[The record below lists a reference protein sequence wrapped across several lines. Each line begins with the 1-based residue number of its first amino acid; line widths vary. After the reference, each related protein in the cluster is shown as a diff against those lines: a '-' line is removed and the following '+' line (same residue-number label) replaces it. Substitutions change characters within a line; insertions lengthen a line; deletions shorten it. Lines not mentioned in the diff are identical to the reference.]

1 MRKIFTA
8 LPLDEIWSIVATE
21 FTVSD
26 GFLDDEGVPTFIIPP
41 DQETKEPFK
50 RLLDKLKLY
59 NLLAVMRYAS
69 LDAAYTSHMSYPG
82 RHPETE
88 KVIMLKVLPIERK
101 RRRSTAINVAL
112 LVATTITVFLA
123 GYTYANDFNNNLLFL
138 LFFFGLPPTSYQSPI
153 TNAIYYTFAIYG
165 IIGLHEMAH
174 YITSKIRGVKATL
187 PYFIPGWPFGT
198 FGALIMQ
205 ETPASNRDEL
215 FDIGFSGP
223 MTSLIIT
230 VIATIAGIM
239 IAPVIPWPTLYEME
253 EISRQ
258 MGVQLLSPWPTPIL
272 YELIR
277 GIVPKPVYGVELL
290 HPLLWAS
297 WAGMLIVALNL
308 FPIGQLD
315 GGHCARAVLSMRTH
329 YLASIISAVIM
340 ALLGYFPMAFLALL
354 LSMRGHPGPLDDVSK
369 TTFSRKIGFILCL
382 VLAILCIPPL
392 TFSFF

>member
-1 MRKIFTA
+1 MKIFA
-8 LPLDEIWSIVATE
+8 SLPLEDIWRIVATE
-21 FTVSD
+21 FIVSD
-26 GFLDDEGVPTFIIPP
+26 GFLDEEGVPTFILPP

-50 RLLDKLKLY
+50 RLLEKLRLY

-69 LDAAYTSHMSYPG
+69 LDTAYTSQPNYPSK
-82 RHPETE
+82 TK
-88 KVIMLKVLPIERK
+88 KVIMIKVFPIEEK
-101 RRRSTAINVAL
+101 RRRSTVINVVL
-112 LVATTITVFLA
+112 LAVTTITIFFA
-123 GYTYANDFNNNLLFL
+123 GYYYANDFNNSLLFL
-138 LFFFGLPPTSYQSPI
+138 FFFFGLPLMSYQSPVI
-153 TNAIYYTFAIYG
+153 NAVYYTLAIYG

-174 YITSKIRGVKATL
+174 YTVSKIRGVKATL

-205 ETPASNRDEL
+205 ETPVANRDEL
-215 FDIGFSGP
+215 FDVGVSGP
-223 MTSLIIT
+223 ITSLIIA

-239 IAPVIPWPTLYEME
+239 IAPVIPWPTVYEME
-253 EISRQ
+253 KISRQ
-258 MGVQLLSPWPTPIL
+258 MNVQLLSPLPTPFL

-315 GGHCARAVLSMRTH
+315 GGHCARAVLGMRTH
-329 YLASIISAVIM
+329 YFASIISAVVM
-340 ALLGYFPMAFLALL
+340 ALLGYFPMALLALL

-369 TTFSRKIGFILCL
+369 TTTSRKIGFIVCL
-382 VLAILCIPPL
+382 ILAILCIPPL
-392 TFSFF
+392 TFSPF